1 MINLG
6 NNLKEFRQYN
16 ELSQEIIACRLGVS
30 RQAISQWEHNLTYP
44 GIENL
49 VRLTQIFDCDIN
61 ELLF

>member
-44 GIENL
+44 DIENL